1 MQNPSCF
8 SQGVRQGEAGLA
20 RRGQIRSGE
29 VRLSKAGMAWLRK
42 FGLRQV
48 RSGKAGAAWLGV
60 VWFCCVRY
68 GGVRR
73 GR

>member
-8 SQGVRQGEAGLA
+8 SQGVRQGE
-20 RRGQIRSGE
+20 
-29 VRLSKAGMAWLRK
+29 AGMAWLRK

-73 GR
+73 GRLGGAALRTDWLGTAQ